1 MQSTQLCVSKFE
13 YLNLKW
19 LRYVV
24 AFLCHCIPFV
34 IIQDRFILCSQIS
47 HKKHPTIYPAQY
59 WTLLKWTSFWST
71 ILHFFPNWVR
81 SWRSPNLDAFNISPI
96 WYNTK
101 CFCSLESSIMSKFLI
116 LDSLHSTLNNKVWP
130 VGKIPLISLK
140 DVQKLTYSFPKIAS
154 KWKLK
159 KNNNNNNKEKRSTD
173 SKTFHDINDKY
184 RSGRVLIQR
193 SKFFHDEI
201 DDAQRYKLWLSYIQI
216 FCTFVWYFQ
225 TWINAW
231 LTRTL

>member
-1 MQSTQLCVSKFE
+1 MAEICGRFLVSLHSFRNNSRSVHHMQSD
-13 YLNLKW
+13 
-19 LRYVV
+19 
-24 AFLCHCIPFV
+24 I
-34 IIQDRFILCSQIS
+34 SQ
-47 HKKHPTIYPAQY
+47 KHLTIHPAQY

-159 KNNNNNNKEKRSTD
+159 KKQQQQQQQGEKVYWQQ
-173 SKTFHDINDKY
+173 DI
-184 RSGRVLIQR
+184 S
-193 SKFFHDEI
+193 
-201 DDAQRYKLWLSYIQI
+201 RYQW
-216 FCTFVWYFQ
+216 
-225 TWINAW
+225 
-231 LTRTL
+231 

>member
-1 MQSTQLCVSKFE
+1 M
-13 YLNLKW
+13 
-19 LRYVV
+19 V

-34 IIQDRFILCSQIS
+34 IIQDRFIICSQIS
-47 HKKHPTIYPAQY
+47 HKNIQHIHPAQY

-159 KNNNNNNKEKRSTD
+159 KQQQQQQQQGEKVYWQQDISRYLI
-173 SKTFHDINDKY
+173 HDISRFLFRDP
-184 RSGRVLIQR
+184 S
-193 SKFFHDEI
+193 FFM
-201 DDAQRYKLWLSYIQI
+201 
-216 FCTFVWYFQ
+216 
-225 TWINAW
+225 
-231 LTRTL
+231 TR